1 MFWASLD
8 FLKNKIKCTEFFIVI
23 IDVLEKSFD
32 FLDLLID
39 FLDLLIDFPDLLI
52 DFLDL
57 LINYIVD
64 LDLLIEQYSL
74 FRFDFNYSSE

>member
-8 FLKNKIKCTEFFIVI
+8 LLKKKKKCIEFFIVI
-23 IDVLEKSFD
+23 IDVSKKSFD

-52 DFLDL
+52 YFLDL
-57 LINYIVD
+57 VINYIVD
-64 LDLLIEQYSL
+64 LDLLIDQYS
-74 FRFDFNYSSE
+74 